1 MNQYLLLR
9 RARGPLILVTIG
21 VMALLDQYGVLSF
34 GRSWPLLLIVI
45 GILTLAERVALSNA
59 PPPPPGWYYPGGC
72 GVPASV
78 APPPVAGEPGSGSV
92 SGSGVQAPEE
102 RKY

>member
-9 RARGPLILVTIG
+9 RLRGPLILVTIG

-34 GRSWPLLLIVI
+34 GRSWPLILIVI
-45 GILTLAERVALSNA
+45 GILMLAERVVLAQM
-59 PPPPPGWYYPGGC
+59 PPPPPGGFYPDGC
-72 GVPASV
+72 MPMPPA
-78 APPPVAGEPGSGSV
+78 APTQPVAGQTGSPFAGQS
-92 SGSGVQAPEE
+92 QEE